1 VNSQKEALLQLI
13 QPTDRGLKTTKEL
26 NKAIFAAIARLEAQ
40 NPTPAPTATPD
51 VLDGNW
57 ELLFTTSQE
66 LLGFGR
72 LPLAKLGK
80 IYQCIR
86 CKDSSIYNIAEL
98 YSLPLLEGLVSVSA
112 KFSVT
117 SAQRVEVKFQRSIIG
132 LQRWLNYKGGVQG
145 VDEFISFLESDRKP
159 RAIDITINREQTGWI
174 EVTYLDS
181 DLRIGRGNQGN
192 VFILRKARILQI

>member
-1 VNSQKEALLQLI
+1 MNSPKLDLLQLI
-13 QPTDRGLKTTKEL
+13 QGTDRGLKTTSTQ
-26 NKAIFAAIARLEAQ
+26 NDAIFVAISRLEAL
-40 NPTPAPTATPD
+40 NPTPQPTASPEL
-51 VLDGNW
+51 LDGNW

-112 KFSVT
+112 KFSAT

-132 LQRWLNYKGGVQG
+132 LQRWLNYKGGYQG
-145 VDEFISFLESDRKP
+145 VNEFITFLESDRRA
-159 RAIDITINREQTGWI
+159 RAIDIKINREQSGWLEI
-174 EVTYLDS
+174 TYLDPEI
-181 DLRIGRGNQGN
+181 RIGRGNQGN
-192 VFILRKARILQI
+192 VFLLQKVTDS